1 MESSIILIVI
11 SLIVSILFKKKKQP
25 EQAPVR
31 RAQQVKPFTENPFK
45 DLKDFARDFME
56 EPKQQL
62 DRKTPIVTK
71 TPVVIE
77 KVERE
82 VSRDQG
88 IPRSSGRLSI
98 HQTNKMEKK
107 ESKPT
112 ITHILPSSQEELV
125 RAIVF
130 SEILAPPKSKR

>member
-1 MESSIILIVI
+1 MESIILIVI
-11 SLIVSILFKKKKQP
+11 SLIVSAFLKKKKSP
-25 EQAPVR
+25 EQQPVK

-45 DLKDFARDFME
+45 NLGDFAKDFME
-56 EPKQQL
+56 EQKQQL
-62 DRKTPIVTK
+62 DRKTPIVKK
-71 TPVVIE
+71 TPVVFE

-88 IPRSSGRLSI
+88 TPRSTGRLSI
-98 HQTNKMEKK
+98 HNTNRLEKK
-107 ESKPT
+107 ESKPK